1 VLRVDPG
8 FDPSGVLTFDITS
21 PFKYEE
27 RQRLLTDVF
36 RETTAL
42 PGVTAACAIS
52 GVPFD
57 ETFNMTYVPD
67 GETKPVGAF
76 PRTMSPGCFDV
87 LRLRLVAGRR
97 FDDHETARV
106 GIVTQSFAKSAW
118 PGRNPIGQRVHLGIP
133 TGALIDIVGVVA
145 DSLQR
150 SLDARPYPQFY
161 EVASEQAAFPLASVM
176 LRTSVPPASLFNAV
190 RGAVR
195 HVDPAQPVAR
205 LRVLE
210 DMVGASTAERR
221 FDLGLFG
228 GFAAVA
234 LVLSAI
240 GIYGLFAHLVAQRR
254 SEIGIRMALGAAP
267 GAVVRLMLRR
277 AWLAVA
283 IGLTVGLAGAY
294 ATSGLLRSYVFG
306 LSPTNPAIYAG
317 VAVSLGAIGILAAW
331 FPSRRAA
338 AIDPVSSLRES

>member
-1 VLRVDPG
+1 
-8 FDPSGVLTFDITS
+8 
-21 PFKYEE
+21 
-27 RQRLLTDVF
+27 
-36 RETTAL
+36 
-42 PGVTAACAIS
+42 
-52 GVPFD
+52 
-57 ETFNMTYVPD
+57 
-67 GETKPVGAF
+67 
-76 PRTMSPGCFDV
+76 
-87 LRLRLVAGRR
+87 
-97 FDDHETARV
+97 
-106 GIVTQSFAKSAW
+106 
-118 PGRNPIGQRVHLGIP
+118 
-133 TGALIDIVGVVA
+133 
-145 DSLQR
+145 
-150 SLDARPYPQFY
+150 
-161 EVASEQAAFPLASVM
+161 M